1 MAETEA
7 NLRASIGNYKGVMLC
22 TRPNEDAGQK
32 KERPFISRVE
42 IHDDLGINPV
52 KKKMQAPERKATNIV
67 LKRHK
72 EWLQKFQQDIQSKKE
87 EEEIRKLQ
95 EEERRRVIRENAAA
109 DRVKM
114 KTLKEE
120 FNKANDS
127 MHLYGDNKE
136 ENLSPVA
143 KPAKLTA
150 KNLQKLDEETSQH
163 ERQEAVPEP
172 PRESEKPAKKS
183 KKGKEKPKWAM
194 TEQELEGVENA
205 EVDDLLDFANNL
217 DYDQFMYDME
227 VRNMVNAIQS
237 RINELKQQDN
247 WKEKVVEEW
256 NKNKTAQDGEKEKR
270 TKGVTFDDNRSQA
283 SNQSKKSVQ
292 SIKSQIREERKLD
305 EKASEWDGST
315 TTKKLGVEER
325 IAKLVADEILKNNP
339 NLRSVHSNNSIRKI
353 LEREAA
359 KMVEDDGMHKSPN
372 PVIATTKDYTLGR
385 SENQPSNL
393 PYLHRNPAI

>member
-1 MAETEA
+1 MADTDA

-42 IHDDLGINPV
+42 IHDSLGVNPV
-52 KKKMQAPERKATNIV
+52 KKKLQAPERKATNIV

-72 EWLQKFQQDIQSKKE
+72 EWLQKFQEDIQSKKE
-87 EEEIRKLQ
+87 EEEIKKLQ
-95 EEERRRVIRENAAA
+95 EEERRRIIRENAAA

-114 KTLKEE
+114 KTLKDE

-127 MHLYGDNKE
+127 MHLYNGDNQE
-136 ENLSPVA
+136 GSPVA

-150 KNLQKLDEETSQH
+150 KNLEKLDQESNQHKEESP
-163 ERQEAVPEP
+163 QEQ
-172 PRESEKPAKKS
+172 PRESEKPTKKS

-194 TEQELEGVENA
+194 TEQELENNENA
-205 EVDDLLDFANNL
+205 EVDELLDFANNL

-227 VRNMVNAIQS
+227 VRNMVNAIQT
-237 RINELKQQDN
+237 RINDLKQQDN

-256 NKNKTAQDGEKEKR
+256 NKNKEKDGEREKR
-270 TKGVTFDDNRSQA
+270 TKGVTFDDNKSVT
-283 SNQSKKSVQ
+283 SNGSKKSVQ
-292 SIKSQIREERKLD
+292 SIKSQIREERKID
-305 EKASEWDGST
+305 DKASDWDGST
-315 TTKKLGVEER
+315 TGKKQIGVEER

-339 NLRSVHSNNSIRKI
+339 NLRSVHSNNSIRKL

-359 KMVEDDGMHKSPN
+359 KMVEDDTMRPN

-385 SENQPSNL
+385 SENHPSNL